1 MVKVQSIKEKNNTN
15 ASKAAKHFLEEVAGI
30 LEDYGFKDA
39 DAEKILLL
47 EKEVLKDAFSK
58 AKDHS

>member
-15 ASKAAKHFLEEVAGI
+15 ASKAAKRFLEEVAGI